1 MTDKPLHCAVSDDGK
16 RGYIYAVYADRNGE
30 RHAISDY
37 PLRLALSAACDYLA
51 RCGMSVPDDLQAA
64 IKSQGFYD
72 RKINEL
78 TKDLYRGSITQTA
91 FEDAL
96 LAVMDQQLDKAWR
109 EGMKE
114 NGLDP
119 AKDMTPEWE
128 QELERL
134 KLSEVDHIEGFADA
148 IVDAAQADATAETP
162 GASLP
167 GLQARGGLWAER
179 YTEVVNA
186 AIIATAQSDDRLVWR
201 LGATEEH
208 CETCAELNGYVQT
221 ADWWDKSGIMPQ
233 APENPVLACGGW
245 LCDCRMEPTKEPI
258 SERTLSFL

>member
-1 MTDKPLHCAVSDDGK
+1 MDKQEEMT
-16 RGYIYAVYADRNGE
+16 
-30 RHAISDY
+30 DY
-37 PLRLALSAACDYLA
+37 PLRLALSLACDYLA
-51 RCGMSVPDDLQAA
+51 RIGAPVSDDLQAA
-64 IKSQGFYD
+64 IKTQGFYD
-72 RKINEL
+72 RKIGEL
-78 TKDLYRGSITQTA
+78 TNDLYRGRITQTA

-96 LAVMDQQLDKAWR
+96 LALMDNQLDRAWR

-128 QELERL
+128 AELERL
-134 KLSEVDHIEGFADA
+134 KLSEVDHIEGFSDA
-148 IVDAAQADATAETP
+148 IVEAAANDKQAETP

-167 GLQARGGLWAER
+167 GLQARGGLWSER

-186 AIIATAQSDDRLVWR
+186 AIIATAQADDHLVWR

-208 CETCAELNGYVQT
+208 CETCAELDGYVQT

-233 APENPVLACGGW
+233 TPPNPVLQCQGW
-245 LCDCRMEPTKEPI
+245 QCSCELVPTKEPI